1 MSISGR
7 LREDL
12 NASLKSGAKER
23 AGALRLLLSELYNKG
38 KDKQAK
44 GEKPVLSEEEE
55 TAVLQRETKKRK
67 EAIELFRKGNRE
79 DLAKKDEAELKV
91 IGEYLPPE
99 LDPKEIKAVVDRL
112 FAAGHKEFNALMRET
127 MKELKGRV
135 DGREVSEIV
144 KEALK

>member
-1 MSISGR
+1 M
-7 LREDL
+7 REDL

-23 AGALRLLLSELYNKG
+23 AGAIRLLLSELHNKE

-55 TAVLQRETKKRK
+55 IAVLKRETKKRK

-99 LDPKEIKAVVDRL
+99 IDPKEIKAVVDRL

-127 MKELKGRV
+127 MKEFKGRA

>member
-1 MSISGR
+1 

-23 AGALRLLLSELYNKG
+23 AGAIRLLLSELHNKE

-55 TAVLQRETKKRK
+55 IAVLKRETKKRK

-99 LDPKEIKAVVDRL
+99 IDPKEIKAVVDRL

-127 MKELKGRV
+127 MKEFKGRA